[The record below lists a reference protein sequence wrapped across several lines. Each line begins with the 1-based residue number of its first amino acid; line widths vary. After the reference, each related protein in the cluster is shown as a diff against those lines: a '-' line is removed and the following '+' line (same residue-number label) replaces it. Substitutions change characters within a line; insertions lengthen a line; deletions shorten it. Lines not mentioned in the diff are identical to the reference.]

1 MADVAHFDIGADLM
15 RLLQELLQTWPA
27 EADLNYIHVYL
38 DHEEYEEALENLI
51 AVGLRGAGFT
61 PDQIRRVTG
70 LATSMGVELAH
81 AASVARRL
89 WAAGANTRIGL
100 GTHSHPM

>member
-27 EADLNYIHVYL
+27 EDDLNHVRVYL
-38 DHEEYEEALENLI
+38 DHGEYEEALDNLI

-61 PDQIRRVTG
+61 PDQVRRVKD
-70 LATSMGVELAH
+70 LATSMGVEDSPMLHQLHDAYGQPAPAH
-81 AASVARRL
+81 
-89 WAAGANTRIGL
+89 G
-100 GTHSHPM
+100 